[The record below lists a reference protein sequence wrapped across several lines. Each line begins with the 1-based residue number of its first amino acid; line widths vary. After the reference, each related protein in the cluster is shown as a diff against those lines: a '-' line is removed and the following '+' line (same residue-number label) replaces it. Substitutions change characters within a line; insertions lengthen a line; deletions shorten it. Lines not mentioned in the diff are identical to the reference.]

1 MGLISVASSA
11 SAWRGYEYYKSKKV
25 KSFKQISDYE
35 YTGEVKGSDDVYN
48 VFLDTKHVRKSTCD
62 CPHANGKRII
72 CKHIVAL
79 YFEIFPKEAVNY
91 LELVEEN
98 EREAE
103 EYERELERKLDE
115 IASQKAQYNYAKSQ
129 LLRGSSSKIAL
140 LSLKKSGQIE
150 KKYAEWYGDNWR
162 ERLLPEKVRLIE
174 EKIRIEKRKASSQI
188 EDSVLRARLC
198 GRPFT
203 KRR

>member
-1 MGLISVASSA
+1 MGVISVASSA

-25 KSFKQISDYE
+25 KRFKQVSDYE
-35 YTGEVKGSDDVYN
+35 YTGQVVGSNCVYN
-48 VFLDTKHVRKSTCD
+48 IFLDTNHVRKSTCD

-103 EYERELERKLDE
+103 EYERELERKLHKYINSLSKDE
-115 IASQKAQYNYAKSQ
+115 
-129 LLRGSSSKIAL
+129 LREAL
-140 LSLKKSGQIE
+140 LEVLYDSP
-150 KKYAEWYGDNWR
+150 EWIY
-162 ERLLPEKVRLIE
+162 EHF
-174 EKIRIEKRKASSQI
+174 IRNRI
-188 EDSVLRARLC
+188 
-198 GRPFT
+198 GY
-203 KRR
+203 

>member
-1 MGLISVASSA
+1 MGVISVASSA

-25 KSFKQISDYE
+25 KSYKQISDYE
-35 YTGEVKGSDDVYN
+35 YTGQVKGSNDVYN
-48 VFLDTKHVRKSTCD
+48 IFIDTKHVRKSTCD

-103 EYERELERKLDE
+103 EYERELEIMLHKYINSLSKDE
-115 IASQKAQYNYAKSQ
+115 
-129 LLRGSSSKIAL
+129 LREAL
-140 LSLKKSGQIE
+140 LEVLYDSP
-150 KKYAEWYGDNWR
+150 EWVY
-162 ERLLPEKVRLIE
+162 ERF
-174 EKIRIEKRKASSQI
+174 IRDRI
-188 EDSVLRARLC
+188 
-198 GRPFT
+198 GY
-203 KRR
+203 